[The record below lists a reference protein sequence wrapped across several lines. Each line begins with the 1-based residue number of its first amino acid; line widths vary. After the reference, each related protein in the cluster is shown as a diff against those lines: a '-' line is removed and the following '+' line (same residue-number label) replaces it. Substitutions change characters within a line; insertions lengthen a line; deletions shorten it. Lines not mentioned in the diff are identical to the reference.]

1 MGPLKGLQIIEM
13 AGIGPAPFCG
23 MVLSDLGA
31 NVIRVDRVTSAG
43 SVSRQE
49 ASNRGKKSIAVD
61 LKTTK
66 GIEVVLN
73 LVEASDA
80 LFEGFRPG
88 VMEKLGLG
96 PDVCLQKNKKIVFG
110 RMTGWGQEGP
120 LAFAAGHDINYISLS
135 GVLATIGRPGAPPV
149 PPLNLIGDY
158 GGGGML
164 LALGLVAAL
173 FETKSSGKGQVIDAA
188 MVDGSAL
195 LMTMIYTMRGMGLW
209 KDSLGSNFLD
219 GGAHFYDTYECKDGK
234 YISIASIEPKFYQL
248 LREITPL
255 EDSIF
260 DDQLS
265 RESWPE
271 QKKALKEIFL
281 KKIQQEWCDL
291 MEGTDICFAPVL
303 NMAEAPEHPHNKAR
317 NTFIELEGIVQPA
330 PAPRFSRTV
339 PEVYPAPA
347 YVGEHTEEVLKS
359 IGMQDSD
366 IEDLKASGEVA

>member
-135 GVLATIGRPGAPPV
+135 GVLATIGRPGSPPV

-281 KKIQQEWCDL
+281 KKTQQEWCGL